1 MDNNFDDEYE
11 IKVAG
16 PGGAGGQY
24 IAGGTPGGSGE
35 APRKKKKK
43 KFPGWAIALIV
54 IVSLLLIIAA
64 GALIFVNSTID
75 RYVDKINY
83 THDPYDPFDTAPI
96 QIDTLPP
103 GYDDEDDEETP
114 GPTHVLPAD
123 PTPTLKPGETV
134 APTTVPTATV
144 TPSPVPTS
152 DVDDDAVLLMSDK
165 VYNILL
171 IGSDTRDIDQFRG
184 NSDVIMLI
192 SLNSVKKEMWLTS
205 FHRDS
210 YVEIPGVG
218 YNKINSAY
226 ARGGAKLLQRTLQDD
241 FLVVAPYYCI
251 INFDSFPKVIDAMG
265 GVDITITKEEAEKG
279 TVPGITEPGTYT
291 LTGAQAL
298 LYARE
303 RHLAGDDWGRT
314 QRHRNVVSAVF
325 KKFRSQSL
333 SEILSTIDV
342 ILPLITTN
350 MPKNEIKSL
359 TGKVA
364 EFAQYSVKELSIPI
378 KGTWHNAYLRK
389 TTETIIID
397 SFWRNIVAIRD
408 KVYAGVE
415 LG

>member
-24 IAGGTPGGSGE
+24 IAGGAPGGSGE

-54 IVSLLLIIAA
+54 IISLLLIIAA

-114 GPTHVLPAD
+114 GPTQVLPAD
-123 PTPTLKPGETV
+123 PTPTLKPGETA

-171 IGSDTRDIDQFRG
+171 IGSDTRNIDQFRG

-279 TVPGITEPGTYT
+279 TVPGITEAGTYT

-333 SEILSTIDV
+333 SDILSTIDV

>member
-114 GPTHVLPAD
+114 GPTQVLPAD

-279 TVPGITEPGTYT
+279 TVPGITEAGTYT

-333 SEILSTIDV
+333 SDILSTIDV

>member
-1 MDNNFDDEYE
+1 MNNNFDDEYE

-16 PGGAGGQY
+16 PGGAGERS
-24 IAGGTPGGSGE
+24 IAGGGQGNGGE
-35 APRKKKKK
+35 APRKKKK

-54 IVSLLLIIAA
+54 IVSLLLILAA
-64 GALIFVNSTID
+64 GALIFVNSTINK
-75 RYVDKINY
+75 YVDKINY

-103 GYDDEDDEETP
+103 GYDEEDETP
-114 GPTHVLPAD
+114 GPTQVLPAD
-123 PTPTLKPGETV
+123 PTPTLKPGETI
-134 APTTVPTATV
+134 APTQVPTATV

-152 DVDDDAVLLMSDK
+152 DVSDEAVLLMSDK

-192 SLNSVKKEMWLTS
+192 SLNSVTKETWLTS

-251 INFDSFPKVIDAMG
+251 FNFDSFPKIVDAMG
-265 GVDITITKEEAEKG
+265 GIDITITKEEAAKG
-279 TVPGITEPGTYT
+279 TVPGINEPGTYT

-333 SEILSTIDV
+333 SDILSTIDM
-342 ILPLITTN
+342 ILPLVTTN
-350 MPKNEIKSL
+350 IPKNELKSL
-359 TGKVA
+359 TGKIP
-364 EFAQYSVKELSIPI
+364 EYAQYSVKELSIPI
-378 KGTWHNAYLRK
+378 SGTWHNAYLKK
-389 TTETIIID
+389 TTETIVID

-415 LG
+415 LE

>member
-24 IAGGTPGGSGE
+24 IAGGAPGGSGE

-114 GPTHVLPAD
+114 GPTQVLPAD

-171 IGSDTRDIDQFRG
+171 IGSDTRNIDQFRG

-279 TVPGITEPGTYT
+279 TVPGITEAGTYT

-333 SEILSTIDV
+333 SDILSTIDV